1 MCEIPEAHLKIAS
14 RTDVLEQFVSIA
26 HSPSY
31 NTWWAQLAVS
41 AFVCFAHTSEVHRQL
56 ASEGVLVG
64 VIDTCK
70 MWKNMGIE
78 TADELLLMC
87 VCVCACVHAYV
98 CVCMCACMC
107 VCMRVCV
114 WHVCVHA
121 CVCMMFTEH
130 VYICMMKWQ

>member
-1 MCEIPEAHLKIAS
+1 MCEIPEAPLKIAFH
-14 RTDVLEQFVSIA
+14 TDVLEQFVSIA

-87 VCVCACVHAYV
+87 VCVC
-98 CVCMCACMC
+98 VCMCACISINQSIFNVTC
-107 VCMRVCV
+107 RRN
-114 WHVCVHA
+114 
-121 CVCMMFTEH
+121 
-130 VYICMMKWQ
+130 QP

>member
-14 RTDVLEQFVSIA
+14 RIDVLEQFVSIA

-41 AFVCFAHTSEVHRQL
+41 AFVCFAHNSEVHQQL
-56 ASEGVLVG
+56 ASEEVLVG

-78 TADELLLMC
+78 TADELLLEYVYMC
-87 VCVCACVHAYV
+87 VCVCV
-98 CVCMCACMC
+98 CVCVRACTYVHRC
-107 VCMRVCV
+107 VL
-114 WHVCVHA
+114 
-121 CVCMMFTEH
+121 FT
-130 VYICMMKWQ
+130 YL

>member
-41 AFVCFAHTSEVHRQL
+41 AFVCFAHNSEVHQQL

-87 VCVCACVHAYV
+87 VCVC
-98 CVCMCACMC
+98 VCMCACISINQSIFNVTC
-107 VCMRVCV
+107 RRN
-114 WHVCVHA
+114 
-121 CVCMMFTEH
+121 
-130 VYICMMKWQ
+130 QP

>member
-41 AFVCFAHTSEVHRQL
+41 AFVCFAHNSEVHRQL

-78 TADELLLMC
+78 TADELLLEYVC
-87 VCVCACVHAYV
+87 VCVCV
-98 CVCMCACMC
+98 CVC
-107 VCMRVCV
+107 VR
-114 WHVCVHA
+114 VHA
-121 CVCMMFTEH
+121 CSGL
-130 VYICMMKWQ
+130 